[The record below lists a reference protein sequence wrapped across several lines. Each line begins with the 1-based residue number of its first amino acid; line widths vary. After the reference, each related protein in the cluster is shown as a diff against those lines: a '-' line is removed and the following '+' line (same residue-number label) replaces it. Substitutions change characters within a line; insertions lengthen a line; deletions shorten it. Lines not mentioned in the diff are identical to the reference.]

1 MLTWIMLATGMM
13 HRSQVQMSSNL
24 EYDIELGELR
34 TDTDD
39 VGRDNTQ
46 TVEVTLLKIQEIL
59 RDIERRLGEL
69 E

>member
-1 MLTWIMLATGMM
+1 
-13 HRSQVQMSSNL
+13 MSSNL